1 MEGSL
6 VDEQPVN
13 EDGISVPKSLV
24 DQIRRQRDL
33 EVEEDDLYN
42 DDDDDDTLGQ
52 YDSENEC
59 TIMIPNDDEPLL
71 TDIEKGRAK
80 NIMRIDQRMQ
90 QLGIK
95 RLSEIVKQSYA
106 RKKPS
111 KNRNKNDQLS
121 ESTELEA
128 VAPSVAVIG
137 TPSKRVLAPNN
148 LEQTSHM
155 NLIIDNKVF
164 EMYYL
169 GTLTASTQVEHRG
182 ASMGIELD
190 SITRGLGTRIPV
202 VIKEGKRR
210 PEAPMQAAKL
220 ASEGGIIVRQH
231 VPILTSWK
239 EYKKDKVQF
248 KDQLDNFIGKLS
260 VNLSLTGEKEND
272 VTSACADMLK
282 GGTRQMRY
290 RLKQKY
296 FDGVPANQVR
306 TTSPCSS
313 MTDEQW
319 RKLVD
324 MWSNPKHKEKCAKL
338 KQNRENVKFHQCTGS
353 RSYIAAAYVA
363 KQEKYKDT
371 EPTAIDLFKLTHCS
385 KTKGFSDDAKKAADD
400 MEAILRRPVHE
411 GEQEMTCTDIVAQV
425 LTKSSTFLRNVGLQ
439 QPVAAPKSISPQM
452 QELQAQLEAEKEE
465 SAGLH
470 QKVQRLEAQAEE
482 SEAKAHKQ
490 AEEIENLKK
499 AITDTQKSAADTQ
512 NLIRQMIAFGQTQAV
527 GFILV
532 ICEWS
537 LV

>member
-1 MEGSL
+1 MPPGRKRARPSMA
-6 VDEQPVN
+6 V
-13 EDGISVPKSLV
+13 VP
-24 DQIRRQRDL
+24 
-33 EVEEDDLYN
+33 
-42 DDDDDDTLGQ
+42 
-52 YDSENEC
+52 
-59 TIMIPNDDEPLL
+59 EPLL
-71 TDIEKGRAK
+71 TDIEKERAK

-148 LEQTSHM
+148 LEQTRCTRQSVM
-155 NLIIDNKVF
+155 REKEAAALRLIGATEVPPPVLDSTSIQNDE
-164 EMYYL
+164 EMDITVE
-169 GTLTASTQVEHRG
+169 GTLTASTQVDHRG

-465 SAGLH
+465 SAGLR

-482 SEAKAHKQ
+482 SEAKAQKQ

-512 NLIRQMIAFGQTQAV
+512 NLIRQMIAFGQTQV
-527 GFILV
+527 THQTTPP
-532 ICEWS
+532 
-537 LV
+537 

>member
-71 TDIEKGRAK
+71 TDIEKERAK

-148 LEQTSHM
+148 LEQTRCTRQSVM
-155 NLIIDNKVF
+155 REKEAAALRLI
-164 EMYYL
+164 
-169 GTLTASTQVEHRG
+169 G
-182 ASMGIELD
+182 ATEVPPPVLD
-190 SITRGLGTRIPV
+190 STSIQNDEEMDITV
-202 VIKEGKRR
+202 EGNETKYILTTSA
-210 PEAPMQAAKL
+210 EL
-220 ASEGGIIVRQH
+220 ISFLLIRQH
-231 VPILTSWK
+231 
-239 EYKKDKVQF
+239 
-248 KDQLDNFIGKLS
+248 
-260 VNLSLTGEKEND
+260 
-272 VTSACADMLK
+272 
-282 GGTRQMRY
+282 
-290 RLKQKY
+290 
-296 FDGVPANQVR
+296 
-306 TTSPCSS
+306 
-313 MTDEQW
+313 
-319 RKLVD
+319 
-324 MWSNPKHKEKCAKL
+324 
-338 KQNRENVKFHQCTGS
+338 
-353 RSYIAAAYVA
+353 
-363 KQEKYKDT
+363 
-371 EPTAIDLFKLTHCS
+371 
-385 KTKGFSDDAKKAADD
+385 DD

-465 SAGLH
+465 SAGLR

-512 NLIRQMIAFGQTQAV
+512 NLIRQMIAFGQTQV
-527 GFILV
+527 THQTTPP
-532 ICEWS
+532 
-537 LV
+537 